1 MESSESSGAIGKR
14 PEGDAS
20 LAHVWDQFYR
30 YCFTIINQCPG
41 VRKLSTSDREDC
53 VQDVMMEIVR
63 KFGVYQPTSSPDNLT
78 GWIRVLSRNKA
89 ADILRRRFRKPEV
102 LFDDGAGGRPRR
114 QPRRRRAGAAR
125 GECVSLVWEAL
136 ISLDQKVSA
145 TSYLVFYLRTIEGWD
160 IPEISELFQISLGPG
175 AAPAATGSRRSS
187 ARSSRRKERRVAAG
201 VPEGKPH
208 GASSRTRRIRPGYE
222 TPASCRVI
230 VLLGHGNYPLPV
242 ELKQLVNNAQRRAKK
257 V

>member
-1 MESSESSGAIGKR
+1 MESSESSGATGKR

-20 LAHVWDQFYR
+20 LARVWDQFYR

-41 VRKLSTSDREDC
+41 VRMLSTSDREDC

-63 KFGVYQPTSSPDNLT
+63 KFGEHQPGSSPDHLA

-89 ADILRRRFRKPEV
+89 ADIFRRRFRKPEV
-102 LFDDGAGGRPRR
+102 LFDDGTGAGVLDGN
-114 QPRRRRAGAAR
+114 RAEGEPELAQ

-160 IPEISELFQISLGPG
+160 IPEISELFQISSDQ
-175 AAPAATGSRRSS
+175 ARARCHRVKKKFGSILKTQGKKRG
-187 ARSSRRKERRVAAG
+187 G
-201 VPEGKPH
+201 V
-208 GASSRTRRIRPGYE
+208 S
-222 TPASCRVI
+222 
-230 VLLGHGNYPLPV
+230 
-242 ELKQLVNNAQRRAKK
+242 
-257 V
+257 